1 MVPLV
6 LPSNT
11 LIFQAAGMQVGIVD
25 RNNKIALRN
34 ITIARDLG
42 TTVEVISG
50 LQANDA
56 VIANPSDSLTEGT
69 QVSVQ
74 TSKTNTAGR

>member
-1 MVPLV
+1 
-6 LPSNT
+6 
-11 LIFQAAGMQVGIVD
+11 MQVGIVD
-25 RNNKIALRN
+25 QNNKVALRN

-50 LQANDA
+50 LQPNDA

-69 QVSVQ
+69 QVAVQ
-74 TSKTNTAGR
+74 TSQTNTAGS